1 VLGRLMRRVFS
12 KYVAAVVLLVL
23 IVSGVFA
30 LYAYLNEP
38 TSKDRNYNQLQKVDR
53 SRNSFSFAAF
63 GDNKESVKTFGHIV
77 DLLNKSDVAFAF
89 DDGDLVLD
97 GDIEQYRFFLKQ
109 ADRLHKPLL
118 TAIGNHETYLNG
130 RGNYYDLFGPFS
142 YSFTVGRSYFIV
154 CDDANEKGLGGF
166 QMEWLRGELEKSR
179 AYRNRFV
186 FMHVPLYDPRA
197 DAQGLEHG
205 LQDPVEAKKINDL
218 LDRYDVTMLFTS
230 HIHGYFTGK
239 WGKTPY
245 IITGGAGAELVGTNS
260 TNYFY
265 HYIDVRV
272 SDSGVRYYV
281 VKIPSPGDNYV
292 VRLLHNLWLYIY
304 AFLAL
309 HFFDIVLGLCG
320 LYLVL
325 FVLYQLEKR
334 IERRGVEKAEEPD
347 LES

>member
-38 TSKDRNYNQLQKVDR
+38 TSRDRNFHQFEKVDR
-53 SRNSFSFAAF
+53 SQKSFSFAVF
-63 GDNKESVKTFGHIV
+63 GDNKESVKTFGGMI
-77 DLLNKSDVAFAF
+77 DRLNKSNIAFAF

-109 ADRLHKPLL
+109 ADKLNKPLL

-130 RGNYYDLFGPFS
+130 RGNYFDLFGPFN
-142 YSFTVGRSYFIV
+142 YSFVIGRSYFIV
-154 CDDANEKGLGGF
+154 CDNADERGLGGF
-166 QMEWLRGELEKSR
+166 QMEWLRGELEKSS
-179 AYRNRFV
+179 AYQNRFV

-197 DAQGLEHG
+197 DKQGLEHG
-205 LQDPVEAKKINDL
+205 LKDPVQAKAINDL

-230 HIHGYFTGK
+230 HIHGYFKGT

-245 IITGGAGAELVGTNS
+245 IITGGAGAELVGTDAA
-260 TNYFY
+260 NYFY
-265 HYIDVRV
+265 HYIDVSV
-272 SDSGVRYYV
+272 SDSGVSYDV
-281 VKIPSPGDNYV
+281 VKVPSPGDNYIA
-292 VRLLHNLWLYIY
+292 RLLHNLWLYTY

-325 FVLYQLEKR
+325 FVLYWLEKR
-334 IERRGVEKAEEPD
+334 IERRGAKKAVGSNP
-347 LES
+347 ES